1 MFGNDKK
8 SGSSRK
14 PEALSANLNTIAKG
28 TVIRGEI
35 ESAGIIRIDGTVH
48 GTVRTAAKIAVGRS
62 GVIEGDLYCSEA
74 DIEGQIEG
82 TLQVEDKLTIRSK
95 GSVHGDIQTG
105 KLVVEPGAEFNGNC
119 RMGAGAKHRQQDAGR
134 QQGQTPARPQHSAS
148 GERTAQAPLH
158 GSKQSVQEG
167 PSLQKKAG

>member
-8 SGSSRK
+8 SNGGK
-14 PEALSANLNTIAKG
+14 PESLSANLNTIAKG

-35 ESAGIIRIDGTVH
+35 ESQGIIRIDGAVH

-62 GVIEGDLYCSEA
+62 GSIEGDMFCAEA
-74 DIEGQIEG
+74 DIEGRIQG
-82 TLQVEDKLTIRSK
+82 TLKVEDKLTIRSK
-95 GSVHGDIQTG
+95 GTVTGDIHTG

-119 RMGAGAKHRQQDAGR
+119 RMGASAAQPMPSK
-134 QQGQTPARPQHSAS
+134 AS
-148 GERTAQAPLH
+148 GEGMAQAPLH
-158 GSKQSVQEG
+158 GSNASGQQG